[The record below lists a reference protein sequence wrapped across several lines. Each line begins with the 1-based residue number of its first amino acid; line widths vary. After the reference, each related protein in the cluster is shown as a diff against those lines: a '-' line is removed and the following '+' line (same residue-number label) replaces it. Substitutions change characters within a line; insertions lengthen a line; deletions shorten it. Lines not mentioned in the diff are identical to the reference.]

1 MSAPNT
7 DSRADA
13 GFEEAPLELEVLLVY
28 EDGPTGLRGKHA
40 LEQVLSRPEMNADA
54 KLHVWRLDVLRD
66 PACRAEATRDALK
79 ADILV
84 VSMHSHD
91 RLAPEAE
98 AGLKQWVALKRSR
111 PCSLVVSLGADAK
124 ALGESHPALLDVRSE
139 AARNG
144 LTVLLQYGDAPR
156 PEQNAVIADI
166 RYRADTASLV
176 LKQILQL
183 PEPHPHWG
191 LNE

>member
-1 MSAPNT
+1 MSPPNT
-7 DSRADA
+7 DARAA
-13 GFEEAPLELEVLLVY
+13 RFEEPPLELEVLLIY
-28 EDGPTGLRGKHA
+28 QDEATGLRGMHA
-40 LEQVLSRPEMNADA
+40 LGHVFSRPEMNAEA
-54 KLHVWRLDVLRD
+54 RLHVWRLDVLRD
-66 PACRAEATRDALK
+66 PACQAEATQDALQ
-79 ADILV
+79 ADIMV

-124 ALGESHPALLDVRSE
+124 ALGESHPALLAVRSE

-144 LTVLLQYGDAPR
+144 LTVLLQYGEAPR
-156 PEQNAVIADI
+156 SEPHAVVADI
-166 RYRADTASLV
+166 PPHADTASLA
-176 LKQILQL
+176 LKQIPAL
-183 PEPHPHWG
+183 PEPHTHWG